1 VNISVDKVD
10 ILNSRVNNLAVAVVV
25 VKVEVV
31 AGDLI
36 VSERTDAKVTHE
48 FAVVAKVICA
58 AVDAIDLPNHV
69 KKKVPVWQEERKLHY
84 PEVVADVDVVGDDD
98 DAAVV
103 AVACNDCFVDGNE
116 SLHPEAFDE
125 TDCKD

>member
-1 VNISVDKVD
+1 MD
-10 ILNSRVNNLAVAVVV
+10 ILNSRVNNLAVAAVV

-36 VSERTDAKVTHE
+36 VSERIDAKVTHE

-58 AVDAIDLPNHV
+58 DVDAIDLPNHV

-84 PEVVADVDVVGDDD
+84 PEVVAADVDVVGGDDD

-103 AVACNDCFVDGNE
+103 AVACNDCFVDGNV

>member
-1 VNISVDKVD
+1 
-10 ILNSRVNNLAVAVVV
+10 
-25 VKVEVV
+25 
-31 AGDLI
+31 
-36 VSERTDAKVTHE
+36 
-48 FAVVAKVICA
+48 
-58 AVDAIDLPNHV
+58 
-69 KKKVPVWQEERKLHY
+69 VPVWQEERKLH
-84 PEVVADVDVVGDDD
+84 VDVVGDDV